1 MAPSCAAS
9 IAAPLLPGVGKITLV
24 IRTLPAILLLALSP
38 FPVHA
43 ADEKPSGVEK
53 AANSVGRALEG
64 AGKNV
69 GRAVERTGDNI
80 WIKKGPKKAAKKK
93 EKPE

>member
-1 MAPSCAAS
+1 MRPCCAAS
-9 IAAPLLPGVGKITLV
+9 IAAPLPPGVGKITLV
-24 IRTLPAILLLALSP
+24 IRALSALLLLALAAYA
-38 FPVHA
+38 HG

-93 EKPE
+93 EKPG

>member
-1 MAPSCAAS
+1 MIRRAA
-9 IAAPLLPGVGKITLV
+9 
-24 IRTLPAILLLALSP
+24 LLLLFV

-43 ADEKPSGVEK
+43 ADEKPSGAEK

-80 WIKKGPKKAAKKK
+80 WIKKPPKKAAKKK
-93 EKPE
+93 EKPD